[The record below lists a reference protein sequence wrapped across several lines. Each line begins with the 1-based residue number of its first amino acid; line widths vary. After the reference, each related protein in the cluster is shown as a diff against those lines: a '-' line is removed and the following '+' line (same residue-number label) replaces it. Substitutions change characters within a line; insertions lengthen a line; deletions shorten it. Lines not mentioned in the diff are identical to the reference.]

1 MHHCALTFISADGA
15 WVIQVKGDATV
26 DEVFAEID
34 KLLESSVSKKTEK
47 VSSA

>member
-1 MHHCALTFISADGA
+1 MLMTL
-15 WVIQVKGDATV
+15 VIKVKGDAKV

-34 KLLESSVSKKTEK
+34 KLLESSLAKKAEK